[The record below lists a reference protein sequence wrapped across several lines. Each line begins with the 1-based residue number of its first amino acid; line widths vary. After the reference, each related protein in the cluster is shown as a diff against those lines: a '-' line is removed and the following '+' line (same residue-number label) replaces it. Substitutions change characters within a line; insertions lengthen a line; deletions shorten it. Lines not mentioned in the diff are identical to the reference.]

1 MLLCQLF
8 FEVFIDLSGLFF
20 GLRPKLFLENIFF
33 LMGIGVKPIYI
44 NGISLWE
51 SVSL

>member
-20 GLRPKLFLENIFF
+20 WVASQIVSRKHLF